1 MSIYARFADAMRN
14 DWRARARP
22 EQLAPA
28 GDWSI
33 WILLAGRAYG
43 KTIASAQHIREIADS
58 GTVRHIGLVGQT
70 AAAISDIMVLGP
82 SGIMSIVPN
91 FNRPTY
97 EPSKACI
104 TWPNGVKLQLFS
116 AEEPERLRGPNLGY
130 AWCDELCSWN
140 NLVDVWD
147 MLQMCL
153 RVGKNPRTIISSTP
167 KPSKL
172 LKSLIEREG
181 KDVVITR
188 GSTFDNRANLAPQ
201 YFNSVVSRYEGT
213 RKGRQEL
220 NAEVLTEIEGALWN
234 IAQLDELRR
243 HKAPDMKRIV
253 VAVDPAVSIGE
264 DSDETGIV
272 VAGLGV
278 DDHGYLLEDASG
290 KYSPAEWARRV
301 VSLYGKYHADRV
313 IAEIN
318 MGGLLVEQTLRAV
331 SSNISYR
338 GVHAKRG
345 KMIRAEPVA
354 ALYEQSKVHHV
365 GIFEKLED
373 QLCTYAGGGDSPD
386 RLDALCYA
394 ITELMV
400 SCAAEMELFPLRM

>member
-1 MSIYARFADAMRN
+1 MS
-14 DWRARARP
+14 
-22 EQLAPA
+22 
-28 GDWSI
+28 
-33 WILLAGRAYG
+33 AGRE
-43 KTIASAQHIREIADS
+43 KS
-58 GTVRHIGLVGQT
+58 
-70 AAAISDIMVLGP
+70 
-82 SGIMSIVPN
+82 
-91 FNRPTY
+91 
-97 EPSKACI
+97 
-104 TWPNGVKLQLFS
+104 
-116 AEEPERLRGPNLGY
+116 
-130 AWCDELCSWN
+130 
-140 NLVDVWD
+140 
-147 MLQMCL
+147 
-153 RVGKNPRTIISSTP
+153 RTIISSTP

-264 DSDETGIV
+264 DFDETGIV

-278 DDHGYLLEDASG
+278 DDHGYVLEDASG

-301 VSLYGKYHADRV
+301 VALYQKYHADRV

-331 SSNISYR
+331 SSNVSYR

-354 ALYEQSKVHHV
+354 AL
-365 GIFEKLED
+365 I
-373 QLCTYAGGGDSPD
+373 
-386 RLDALCYA
+386 
-394 ITELMV
+394 
-400 SCAAEMELFPLRM
+400 

>member
-70 AAAISDIMVLGP
+70 AAAVRDIMVLGP
-82 SGIMSIVPN
+82 SGIMSVVPN
-91 FNRPTY
+91 YNRPTY

-153 RVGKNPRTIISSTP
+153 RVGKI
-167 KPSKL
+167 
-172 LKSLIEREG
+172 
-181 KDVVITR
+181 
-188 GSTFDNRANLAPQ
+188 RARL
-201 YFNSVVSRYEGT
+201 YR
-213 RKGRQEL
+213 
-220 NAEVLTEIEGALWN
+220 
-234 IAQLDELRR
+234 
-243 HKAPDMKRIV
+243 
-253 VAVDPAVSIGE
+253 
-264 DSDETGIV
+264 
-272 VAGLGV
+272 
-278 DDHGYLLEDASG
+278 
-290 KYSPAEWARRV
+290 ARR
-301 VSLYGKYHADRV
+301 SRPNYS
-313 IAEIN
+313 
-318 MGGLLVEQTLRAV
+318 RA
-331 SSNISYR
+331 
-338 GVHAKRG
+338 
-345 KMIRAEPVA
+345 
-354 ALYEQSKVHHV
+354 
-365 GIFEKLED
+365 
-373 QLCTYAGGGDSPD
+373 
-386 RLDALCYA
+386 
-394 ITELMV
+394 
-400 SCAAEMELFPLRM
+400 